1 MSVYKKTRCVK
12 TNMLWTKPSKNGEY
26 LCNEKMTELLVGQRM
41 KLRIQRMDG
50 EWMENGLRI

>member
-1 MSVYKKTRCVK
+1 
-12 TNMLWTKPSKNGEY
+12 MLWTKPSKNGEY
-26 LCNEKMTELLVGQRM
+26 HCNEKMTELLVGQRM